1 MLNALKTVLLCKY
14 FVKLKLH
21 NSISKNIY
29 ITGEDFR

>member
-29 ITGEDFR
+29 NRRGL